1 MKQLYDARAG
11 FLLHTEP
18 GVPLWVGEFGTCQT
32 LNCGANSDWLVM
44 YIRYMK
50 ENDLAWSYWALNGTQ
65 SSGHGRKYDA
75 IESYG
80 LLSPDYQHI
89 AAPKLLELLRTIQ
102 N

>member
-1 MKQLYDARAG
+1 
-11 FLLHTEP
+11 
-18 GVPLWVGEFGTCQT
+18 
-32 LNCGANSDWLVM
+32 M

-65 SSGHGRKYDA
+65 STGVSRKYDA

-89 AAPKLLELLRTIQ
+89 AAPKLVELLRTVQ

>member
-1 MKQLYDARAG
+1 
-11 FLLHTEP
+11 
-18 GVPLWVGEFGTCQT
+18 
-32 LNCGANSDWLVM
+32 M

-65 SSGHGRKYDA
+65 SSGVGRKYDA
-75 IESYG
+75 TEDYG

-89 AAPKLLELLRTIQ
+89 AAPKLVELLRTVQ

>member
-1 MKQLYDARAG
+1 
-11 FLLHTEP
+11 
-18 GVPLWVGEFGTCQT
+18 
-32 LNCGANSDWLVM
+32 M

-50 ENDLAWSYWALNGTQ
+50 ENDLAWSYWAMNGTQ
-65 SSGHGRKYDA
+65 SSGVGRKFDA

-89 AAPKLLELLRTIQ
+89 AAPKLVELLRTIQ